1 MPEPL
6 QPAQCRKR
14 IAVFS
19 RYQLAEQ
26 YDLAAEFKGM
36 LTALAENNDVL
47 HLSFRNTR
55 PPAGGVPAG
64 VELAEIPLTVDRRC
78 ARDITVKSM
87 LMFLY
92 LPLAAWKMRR
102 FKPDAIF
109 VSEIL
114 PLCGLF
120 FKLFCN
126 TRVATAYG
134 DWHVHNFLE
143 RKAWSRPFVKLA
155 EALER
160 LEIRCLDG
168 FFCRAD
174 AAGKRLI
181 DCGARKEQIRVVNDA
196 PDLSAFFPQ
205 DQSDLRRRS
214 GFASDDVVLLYH
226 GVMHQG
232 KGLDLLLKWTADLY
246 RENPR
251 IGIFLVGAGPEL
263 KPLHELAVQL
273 GLGSRAV
280 FTGWLKTVHEVG
292 QYCNA
297 ADICI
302 AMRTGAESNVHI
314 IPGALLH
321 SMACRK
327 TVIGPDLPGILEVIR
342 DGENGFVFKADDGD
356 SFKALIR
363 RLAAD
368 PALRN
373 RTAVRAELDI
383 LDRFSVPATAKKYAA
398 AIEHYAALPRKK
410 ERSRS

>member
-1 MPEPL
+1 MPESL
-6 QPAQCRKR
+6 CLVRNRKR

-26 YDLAAEFKGM
+26 YDLASEFKGM
-36 LTALAENNDVL
+36 LACLAERNDVL
-47 HLSFRNTR
+47 HISFRNTR
-55 PPAGGVPAG
+55 LPAGGVPEG
-64 VELAEIPLTVDRRC
+64 VELAEIPLTVDRRS
-78 ARDITVKSM
+78 ASDIATKSL
-87 LMFLY
+87 LMYFC
-92 LPLAAWKMRR
+92 LPLAAWRLRR

-120 FKLFCN
+120 FKIFCN

-143 RKAWSRPFVKLA
+143 RKTWSRPLVKLA

-160 LEIRCLDG
+160 MELRCLDG
-168 FFCRAD
+168 FFCRAA
-174 AAGKRLI
+174 AAGRRLI
-181 DCGARKEQIRVVNDA
+181 SCGAREEQICVVNDS

-205 DQSDLRRRS
+205 DQRELRHRS
-214 GFASDDVVLLYH
+214 GFADEDIVLLYH

-232 KGLDLLLKWTADLY
+232 KGLDRLLEWTADLY

-251 IGIFLVGAGPEL
+251 IGIFLVGAGAEL
-263 KPLHELAVQL
+263 KALQDLSGRL
-273 GLGSRAV
+273 GLGSRAF

-292 QYCNA
+292 QFCNA

-327 TVIGPDLPGILEVIR
+327 AVVGPDLPGILEVIR
-342 DGENGFVFKADDGD
+342 DGENGFVFKADDGA

-368 PALRN
+368 RALRDK
-373 RTAVRAELDI
+373 AAEQACQDI
-383 LDRFSVPATAKKYAA
+383 LNNFSTAATAKKYAA
-398 AIEHYAALPRKK
+398 ALEHFAGLPRIK
-410 ERSRS
+410 ERVRS

>member
-1 MPEPL
+1 MREPL
-6 QPAQCRKR
+6 LPVQRRPRVA
-14 IAVFS
+14 IFS

-26 YDLAAEFKGM
+26 YDLAAEFKDM
-36 LTALAENNDVL
+36 LACLAETHDVL

-55 PPAGGVPAG
+55 PAAGGIPAG
-64 VELAEIPLTVDRRC
+64 VELEEIPLSVDRRC
-78 ARDITVKSM
+78 ARDITIKSM
-87 LMFLY
+87 LMYLC
-92 LPLAAWKMRR
+92 LPLAAWKLRR
-102 FKPDAIF
+102 FKPDVIF

-120 FKLFCN
+120 FKLSCN

-143 RKAWSRPFVKLA
+143 RKVWSRPLVWLA

-168 FFCRAD
+168 FFCRA
-174 AAGKRLI
+174 ASAGKRLVRE
-181 DCGARKEQIRVVNDA
+181 GAREEQIRVVNDA

-205 DQSDLRRRS
+205 DQQELRRRC
-214 GFASDDVVLLYH
+214 GFMADDCVLLYH

-232 KGLDLLLKWTADLY
+232 KGLDHLLEWTADLY

-251 IGIFLVGAGPEL
+251 VGILLVGSGPEL
-263 KPLHELAVQL
+263 NALQDMAVRV

-280 FTGWLKTVHEVG
+280 FTGWLKTIHEVG

-327 TVIGPDLPGILEVIR
+327 TVIGPELPGILEVIR
-342 DGENGFVFKADDGD
+342 EGENGFVFKADDGG
-356 SFKALIR
+356 SFKMLIR

-368 PALRN
+368 PALCE
-373 RTAVRAELDI
+373 RTAEQARQDI
-383 LDRFSVPATAKKYAA
+383 LERFSVPATARRYAD
-398 AIEHYAALPRKK
+398 AIEYYASSPRK
-410 ERSRS
+410 RI

>member
-1 MPEPL
+1 MTE
-6 QPAQCRKR
+6 QSQQRKR

-19 RYQLAEQ
+19 RYQLSEQ

-36 LTALAENNDVL
+36 LAALAENNDVL

-55 PPAGGVPAG
+55 KPDSGVPAG
-64 VELAEIPLTVDRRC
+64 VELAEIPLDVDRRNP
-78 ARDITVKSM
+78 RDIAVKSM
-87 LMFLY
+87 LMY
-92 LPLAAWKMRR
+92 LCLPIAAWRLRR

-143 RKAWSRPFVKLA
+143 RKAWSRPLVRLA

-181 DCGARKEQIRVVNDA
+181 QEGAREEQIRVVNDA

-205 DQSDLRRRS
+205 DQSELRHHS
-214 GFASDDVVLLYH
+214 GFAQNDVILLYH

-232 KGLDLLLKWTADLY
+232 KGLDLLIKWTSELH
-246 RENPR
+246 REDPR
-251 IGIFLVGAGPEL
+251 IGIFMVGAGPEL
-263 KPLHELAVQL
+263 KPLQELALQL
-273 GLGSRAV
+273 GLGNRAV
-280 FTGWLKTVHEVG
+280 FTGWLKTIHEVG
-292 QYCNA
+292 HYCNA

-327 TVIGPDLPGILEVIR
+327 TVIAPDLPGILEVIR
-342 DGENGFVFKADDGD
+342 NGENGFVFKADNGD
-356 SFKALIR
+356 SFKTLIR
-363 RLAAD
+363 QLAAD
-368 PALRN
+368 SALRN
-373 RTAVRAELDI
+373 RTAVQAELDI
-383 LDRFSVPATAKKYAA
+383 LSRFSVPATAKKYAE
-398 AIEHYAALPRKK
+398 AIEHYAALPGKNK
-410 ERSRS
+410 RSRQ